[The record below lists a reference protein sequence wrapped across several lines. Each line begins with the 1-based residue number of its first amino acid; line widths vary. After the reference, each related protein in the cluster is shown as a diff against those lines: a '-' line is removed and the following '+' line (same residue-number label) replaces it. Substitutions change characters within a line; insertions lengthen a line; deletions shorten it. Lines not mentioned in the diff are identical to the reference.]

1 MKPIDLLNK
10 LYELK
15 YSKNTFK
22 DKKHENSVKKIIEN
36 FGLKET
42 NNNDEITILKNKN
55 NINKSVDEL
64 VGRFLF
70 LEQPFG
76 SQQSPDFIVCIN
88 GFIIW
93 IECKSGKNKITW
105 NSGFPRKD
113 ILYVFT
119 CKKNNTTTLFLGSQT
134 KMYQDFP
141 DFEEKLEFFDKE
153 VKKLAK
159 EIYKKEFK
167 DDKFY
172 EIYIRKMLVDKTK
185 YSDQNLRKK
194 MYEETLNFYLN
205 FK

>member
-10 LYELK
+10 LYELQ

-22 DKKHENSVKKIIEN
+22 EKNHEKSVKKIIESY
-36 FGLKET
+36 GLKET
-42 NNNDEITILKNKN
+42 KNNDEIIILQNKN

-64 VGRFLF
+64 VGRFIF

-105 NSGFPRKD
+105 NSGYPRKD

-119 CKKNNTTTLFLGSQT
+119 CKKNNATTIFLGSQT